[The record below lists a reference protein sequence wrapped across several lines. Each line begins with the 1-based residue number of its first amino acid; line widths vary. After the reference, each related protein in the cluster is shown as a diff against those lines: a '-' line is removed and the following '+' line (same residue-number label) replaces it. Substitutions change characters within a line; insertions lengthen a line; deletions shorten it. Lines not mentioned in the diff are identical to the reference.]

1 MSNSSRIL
9 VAVDESP
16 ASRQAVQ
23 YVADLIAGKPGFHV
37 GLCHDM
43 REPHMLEWGGA
54 EDPAVERKIEDE
66 REASLLGAERE
77 QAARGKELMRELK
90 PILAQS
96 GIDVCAQV
104 VQFDEPMDRKKLART
119 ILETA
124 RERGYGTI
132 VVGRHAFGAEGL
144 VTQRLSDELVR
155 AGEHVAIW
163 IVE

>member
-9 VAVDESP
+9 VAVDESR
-16 ASRQAVQ
+16 ASRHAVE

-54 EDPAVERKIEDE
+54 EDPAVERKVEDE
-66 REASLLGAERE
+66 REDSLLDTEQE
-77 QAARGKELMRELK
+77 QAARGNRLMQELK

-104 VQFDEPMDRKKLART
+104 VQFDEPADRKKLART

-132 VVGRHAFGAEGL
+132 VVGRHAFSSQGL
-144 VTQRLSDELVR
+144 FTHHLSDELVH
-155 AGEHVAIW
+155 AGDHVAIW